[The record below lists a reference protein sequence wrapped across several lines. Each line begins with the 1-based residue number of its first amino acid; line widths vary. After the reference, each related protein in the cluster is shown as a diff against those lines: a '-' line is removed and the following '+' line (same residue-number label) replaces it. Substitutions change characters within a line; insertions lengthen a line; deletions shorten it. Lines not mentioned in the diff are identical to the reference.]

1 MTNETNSS
9 FETNPPSSSVEEGKM
24 TAIIAYITLI
34 GLIIAFVMNNDKKN
48 TFAAFHI
55 RQALGL
61 GLTSLALSVINIIP
75 ILGWLISLFGFLFI
89 LVLWIIG
96 LIGAVSGEE
105 KLVPILGA
113 KYQEWFKTIG

>member
-1 MTNETNSS
+1 MTNETNTS
-9 FETNPPSSSVEEGKM
+9 FEQNNPSSSAEEGKT

-55 RQALGL
+55 RQSLGL
-61 GLTSLALSVINIIP
+61 GLTLLVLSFINIIP
-75 ILGWLISLFGFLFI
+75 ILGWFIYIIGGLFI

-96 LIGAVSGEE
+96 LVGALNGTE
-105 KLVPILGA
+105 KSVPVLGD
-113 KYQEWFKTIG
+113 KYQEWFKNIG